1 MSSYINANFTK
12 HIKKDINVIIEC
24 GSRDCEDAIKMLDY
38 YNPNKI
44 WSFECNPDSV
54 KVCLENIK
62 NYPKIELISKAVSN
76 KNGTIDFYATDME
89 KSIDKN
95 IGASSALYH
104 RDNKNS
110 FFQKKIEV
118 ESITL
123 DSFVDENKIDK
134 VDLLCLDLQGYEKFA
149 IDGFLSNI
157 KNVDYIISEFSEH
170 SYYNGDIL
178 FNEYQSYLNE
188 IGFELIEIL
197 SYGNFGDALFKN
209 KNIN

>member
-1 MSSYINANFTK
+1 MSIYTDSKFTK
-12 HIKKDINVIIEC
+12 QIKGDINIIIEC

-38 YNPNKI
+38 YNPSKI
-44 WSFECNPDSV
+44 YSFECNADSV

-62 NYPKIELISKAVSN
+62 NYPKIELIPKAVSN
-76 KNGTIDFYATDME
+76 KNGFIDFYATDME

-123 DSFVDENKIDK
+123 DSFVEENKIDN

-149 IDGFLSNI
+149 IEGFLSNI
-157 KNVDYIISEFSEH
+157 KNVNYIISEVSYH

-178 FNEYQSYLNE
+178 FDEYKSYLYE
-188 IGFELIEIL
+188 IGFELVETL
-197 SYGNFGDALFKN
+197 FHGNFGDALFKN
-209 KNIN
+209 KKIN